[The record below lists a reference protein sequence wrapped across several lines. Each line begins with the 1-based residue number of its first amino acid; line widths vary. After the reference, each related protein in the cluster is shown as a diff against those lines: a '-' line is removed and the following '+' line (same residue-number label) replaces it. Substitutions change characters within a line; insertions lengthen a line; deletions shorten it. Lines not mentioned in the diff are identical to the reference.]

1 MYCTTCGKKLPD
13 GALACDECGTRFT
26 PGGDTI
32 EEPKTE
38 QGSEKA
44 ADAEGGHRPY
54 MDYKPFS
61 GANGPGGAQNGSGG
75 ANGSGYAQSGNGGE
89 GGSYYSQSE
98 GSASGSYNA
107 QSSGAYD
114 YSDPDAGSRRGWEQY
129 EPAPPDRMGTAI
141 GGFTVG
147 LIALCSCCVP
157 FFSVPLGIIGL
168 ILSILG
174 FQSSYRG
181 LAIAGIVLSALS
193 LAFGILLLLLS
204 IMDGVGFRYYW
215 YY

>member
-1 MYCTTCGKKLPD
+1 
-13 GALACDECGTRFT
+13 
-26 PGGDTI
+26 
-32 EEPKTE
+32 
-38 QGSEKA
+38 
-44 ADAEGGHRPY
+44 
-54 MDYKPFS
+54 
-61 GANGPGGAQNGSGG
+61 
-75 ANGSGYAQSGNGGE
+75 
-89 GGSYYSQSE
+89 
-98 GSASGSYNA
+98 
-107 QSSGAYD
+107 
-114 YSDPDAGSRRGWEQY
+114 
-129 EPAPPDRMGTAI
+129 MGTAI